1 MAVDAPA
8 LQRRLEELMATHK
21 VPGAVLAVWQDGEET
36 VFPAGVINKNTGVEV
51 TGDTLFQIGSVSKV
65 WTATLVMMLVDEG
78 VLELDAPVRTYLPE
92 FKVADPEVT
101 EKVTLRHLL
110 SHTSG
115 IGGDHIIDTGRGDDV
130 LERYVESCAELG
142 QENELGASM
151 SYCNTGYSILGRVIE
166 KVTGK
171 VWDAVLKERILVP
184 LGLAHTNTL
193 PEEALLFRTAA
204 GHVAIPAGSD
214 PQVAP
219 VWVLPRSAGPAGL
232 INASASDLLSFARMH
247 LDDGQAP
254 DGTQLLSPAAV
265 KQMQQTQIEVPDKYT
280 LGDRWGLGWILFDW
294 DGHPG
299 FGHDGSTLGQY
310 AFMRVLPESRL
321 AVALLTN
328 GGQASQ
334 VYKTL
339 VREVFSDLAGVT
351 VPAVPGVPDTPPDL
365 DLGLYEGTYARLN
378 VELTLTVKEEGNSLD
393 AVVVASGPI
402 AEMIPEA
409 QRRQTLDIVP
419 VDRELFLASDDKSPA
434 PTPMVFFDFDGD
446 RPGRLHFGA
455 RAMTRR

>member
-1 MAVDAPA
+1 
-8 LQRRLEELMATHK
+8 
-21 VPGAVLAVWQDGEET
+21 
-36 VFPAGVINKNTGVEV
+36 
-51 TGDTLFQIGSVSKV
+51 
-65 WTATLVMMLVDEG
+65 
-78 VLELDAPVRTYLPE
+78 
-92 FKVADPEVT
+92 
-101 EKVTLRHLL
+101 
-110 SHTSG
+110 
-115 IGGDHIIDTGRGDDV
+115 
-130 LERYVESCAELG
+130 
-142 QENELGASM
+142 
-151 SYCNTGYSILGRVIE
+151 
-166 KVTGK
+166 
-171 VWDAVLKERILVP
+171 
-184 LGLAHTNTL
+184 
-193 PEEALLFRTAA
+193 
-204 GHVAIPAGSD
+204 
-214 PQVAP
+214 
-219 VWVLPRSAGPAGL
+219 
-232 INASASDLLSFARMH
+232 MH
-247 LDDGQAP
+247 LDEGQAP